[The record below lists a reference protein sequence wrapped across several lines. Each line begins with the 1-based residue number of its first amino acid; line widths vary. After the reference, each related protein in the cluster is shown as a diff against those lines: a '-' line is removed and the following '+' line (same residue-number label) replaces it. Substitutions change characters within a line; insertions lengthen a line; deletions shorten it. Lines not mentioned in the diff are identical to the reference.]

1 MKYKYKLN
9 NEIEAE
15 QFRGDGIADTIIMD
29 NFLCDVSSEIYYLSN
44 KIPYL
49 KITNKNSKIC
59 TAYIADYIIRLSP
72 GNYISVPYQS
82 FIRLYGSCG

>member
-49 KITNKNSKIC
+49 KITNKNGKIC
-59 TAYIADYIIRLSP
+59 TAYTADYIIRLSP
-72 GNYISVPYQS
+72 GNYIAVPYQS